1 MSSLEILSLV
11 IAFILIIEG
20 IIPLLYPSKFKET
33 LSYILQL
40 NDKTLRMFG
49 LTCIISGLIIYYLVY
64 ST

>member
-1 MSSLEILSLV
+1 M
-11 IAFILIIEG
+11 AFILIIEG